1 MGSAYR
7 VLSTHTVQTAKY
19 ERKFTKRHEDIHWPG
34 SAEIQDPTERFG
46 GHVIFRRVPVDL
58 VLKKHWI
65 NAGSKSGSLEK
76 ESLVDL

>member
-1 MGSAYR
+1 MGSPYR
-7 VLSTHTVQTAKY
+7 VLSTHTAQNMR
-19 ERKFTKRHEDIHWPG
+19 EFTKRHEDIHRPG
-34 SAEIQDPTERFG
+34 SVEIQDPPGRFG

-58 VLKKHWI
+58 VLKKQWI